1 MLRLALVLF
10 GVGVCESVT
19 VAEKFEVP
27 VAPVGV
33 PEITPAAL
41 SVSPTGNDPDL
52 RIQVKGATPPE
63 ACRV

>member
-1 MLRLALVLF
+1 MALVLA

-19 VAEKFEVP
+19 VTEKFEVP

-41 SVSPTGNDPDL
+41 SVNPVGKAPDL
-52 RIQVKGATPPE
+52 SVQV
-63 ACRV
+63 